1 MNVRDQIKMT
11 LAAYQTLY
19 HGSVIFGIRKQL
31 QAEQG
36 RSDLENKIEELEKK
50 KIFLENRVFKWKITS
65 KIAISFKKIELE
77 NELDSIEKS
86 FKELRTIEDAK
97 KQSEMV
103 FLKNQTKHLEAFL
116 KNVRQSTN

>member
-36 RSDLENKIEELEKK
+36 RAELENKIEELEKK
-50 KIFLENRVFKWKITS
+50 KNLLRKQGFHIFIQCITTPFFRKSNS
-65 KIAISFKKIELE
+65 KM
-77 NELDSIEKS
+77 N
-86 FKELRTIEDAK
+86 
-97 KQSEMV
+97 
-103 FLKNQTKHLEAFL
+103 
-116 KNVRQSTN
+116 